1 MKKHLLAVSL
11 LISIQMSY
19 PLNVFA
25 DTAIK
30 NPDFGSFRLGDSMK
44 AGQDLAAG
52 EYRLREMQRNQD
64 NHQATDA
71 PTPGSG
77 FDECFS
83 QCKQHTKRTDEQCFD
98 SCKR

>member
-1 MKKHLLAVSL
+1 
-11 LISIQMSY
+11 MSY

-25 DTAIK
+25 DTAFK
-30 NPDFGSFRLGDSMK
+30 NPDFGSFRVGESMK

-52 EYRLREMQRNQD
+52 EYRLREMQRREMQRNQD
-64 NHQATDA
+64 NPHATDA
-71 PTPGSG
+71 PTPRSG

-83 QCKQHTKRTDEQCFD
+83 KCKQHTQRTDEQCFD